1 MICPKCGT
9 NLKEGAKFCG
19 KCGNKIGEAPSK
31 PETNKVPEPKRPIA
45 SLKTQE
51 AATKELPPKKKS
63 GCLVIVLVIL
73 ALSVVIGV
81 GGGVVY
87 SMNKKNDAALL
98 ESVQA
103 EYKATEEETKKERKK
118 QKEEETPV
126 SIETTKALQE
136 TDATVSAP
144 TTTAATQ
151 PQTEAATMPETASMP
166 GTETVTATVQYA
178 AQTSLDGMVRAG
190 VLMNTAYESSHVV
203 QEDSDIDNSG
213 WSAFD
218 GQSVTSWQEGVDG
231 DGIGEY
237 VGISFD
243 REYQVEVIT
252 LLLGNH
258 RSDSWYVKNNTP
270 KTLTINLSGQVFQV
284 TFPKEKTEFAVV
296 LSSPVAASD
305 IRLTIDSV
313 YSGTEYTDTIIAE
326 VGVYGN

>member
-9 NLKEGAKFCG
+9 TLKEGAKFCG
-19 KCGNKIGEAPSK
+19 KCGSKVGEAPSK
-31 PETNKVPEPKRPIA
+31 PETNKVQETKRPIPI
-45 SLKTQE
+45 SE
-51 AATKELPPKKKS
+51 AQAAAAKDLPPKKKS
-63 GCLVIVLVIL
+63 GCLVIVLVIV
-73 ALSVVIGV
+73 ALSAVMGIGGSVI
-81 GGGVVY
+81 Y
-87 SMNKKNDAALL
+87 HRNKRNEAASL

-103 EYKATEEETKKERKK
+103 KDEADKEDSRKNRKKEKD
-118 QKEEETPV
+118 KEKEGSERV
-126 SIETTKALQE
+126 E
-136 TDATVSAP
+136 
-144 TTTAATQ
+144 TTTAQ
-151 PQTEAATMPETASMP
+151 PETDTSSAYTTAFAEQTTEDTTMAETTAMPEAEP
-166 GTETVTATVQYA
+166 VTAAVQYA
-178 AQTSLDGMVRAG
+178 AQTSFDNLMRAG
-190 VLMNTAYESSHVV
+190 VLVDTAYESSHVV
-203 QEDSDIDNSG
+203 QEDSIIDNSG

-218 GQSVTSWQEGVDG
+218 GDEVTSWQEGVEG
-231 DGIGEY
+231 DGIDEY

-270 KTLTINLSGQVFQV
+270 KTLTINLSGKVFQI